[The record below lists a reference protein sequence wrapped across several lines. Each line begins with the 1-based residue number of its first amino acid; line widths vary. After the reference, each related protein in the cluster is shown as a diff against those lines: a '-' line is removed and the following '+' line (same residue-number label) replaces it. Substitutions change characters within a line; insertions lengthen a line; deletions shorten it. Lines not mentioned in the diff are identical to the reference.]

1 MARAHESR
9 LASTLVLLHHAQV
22 FLFVAAIV
30 LTDAA
35 SCSCPAID
43 GCISKRLR
51 QSSSYRVVL
60 S

>member
-9 LASTLVLLHHAQV
+9 LASTLVLLQHAQV
-22 FLFVAAIV
+22 FLFVAAVV
-30 LTDAA
+30 LTAAA

-43 GCISKRLR
+43 VYISKRLR
-51 QSSSYRVVL
+51 PSSSCRVVL